1 MTISRRLS
9 ATFRRDAPRL
19 CAAML
24 PLLAAVPVHAA
35 PPPVAGAAWAAIC
48 RDVGTIQGGD
58 RLLFTCLPAGA
69 PPLTVAVAF
78 ARDRLGRQL
87 TPDEVPLA
95 AEADHARQAAVAT
108 VITAFI
114 AIKAAN
120 PGSAAV
126 LELSGLYS
134 RLPASAGVACVD
146 NATLRR

>member
-1 MTISRRLS
+1 MVDLRIL
-9 ATFRRDAPRL
+9 AF
-19 CAAML
+19 AAL
-24 PLLAAVPVHAA
+24 VLTAAAAASAA
-35 PPPVAGAAWAAIC
+35 PVPGTAWTATC

-78 ARDRLGRQL
+78 ARDRLGRAL
-87 TPDEVPLA
+87 TPDEVPIA
-95 AEADHARQAAVAT
+95 AEADHARQAAIAT

-120 PGSAAV
+120 PSSAAA

-146 NATLRR
+146 VATLRR